1 MFMQVRFR
9 YGVYMAMSDN
19 DERVVLCG
27 ANSYDRKYYFNKD
40 FSRLPESVQNDI
52 HVICVLFT
60 EEAGGIFRMEF
71 DEDGNLDLVTDA
83 DEGDLMYDEVSAG
96 LLIKEIQKNR
106 QELFE
111 QLTLFYKVVFLGEK
125 IDL

>member
-1 MFMQVRFR
+1 
-9 YGVYMAMSDN
+9 MAVSDEN
-19 DERVVLCG
+19 TERVVLCG
-27 ANSYDRKYYFNKD
+27 ANSYDMKYYFNKD
-40 FSRLPESVQNDI
+40 FGRLPEAVQNDI

-71 DEDGNLDLVTDA
+71 DEDGELELVTEA
-83 DEGDLMYDEVSAG
+83 DEGDLLYDEVSAG
-96 LLIKEIQKNR
+96 LLIKEIRKNR

>member
-1 MFMQVRFR
+1 
-9 YGVYMAMSDN
+9 MAVSDEN
-19 DERVVLCG
+19 TERVVLCG
-27 ANSYDRKYYFNKD
+27 ANSYDMKYYFNKD
-40 FSRLPESVQNDI
+40 FGRLPEAVQNDI

-71 DEDGNLDLVTDA
+71 DEDGELELVTEA
-83 DEGDLMYDEVSAG
+83 DKGDLLYDEVSAG
-96 LLIKEIQKNR
+96 LLIKEIRKNR

>member
-1 MFMQVRFR
+1 
-9 YGVYMAMSDN
+9 MSEDN
-19 DERVVLCG
+19 ERIVLCG
-27 ANSYDRKYYFNKD
+27 ANSYDMKYYFNKD
-40 FSRLPESVQNDI
+40 FSRLPEQVQNDI

-71 DEDGNLDLVTDA
+71 DEDGNLELVTEA
-83 DEGDLMYDEVSAG
+83 DEGDLLYDEVSAG
-96 LLIKEIQKNR
+96 LLVKEVRKNR